1 MYSIEITALVTLSVA
16 AIASYVGTWKDVDNM
31 KAQLASSANELKEV
45 LTEMRAEVNAR
56 ATELRDITQFERQR
70 IDRLTEQIARIKAI
84 VERVEFQLNPSMRRH
99 ERQDHG

>member
-1 MYSIEITALVTLSVA
+1 
-16 AIASYVGTWKDVDNM
+16 M